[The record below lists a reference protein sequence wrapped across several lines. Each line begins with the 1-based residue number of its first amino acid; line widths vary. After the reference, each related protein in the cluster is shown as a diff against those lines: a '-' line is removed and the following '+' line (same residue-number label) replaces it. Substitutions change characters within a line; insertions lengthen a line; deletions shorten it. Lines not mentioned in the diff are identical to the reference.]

1 MKYLLDTHTFLWWH
15 DRPEVLSPKILEI
28 CQNLD
33 NQVWFSLASVWEIQ
47 IKQQINKL
55 TLDMPLADILTLQQ
69 QNGLKLLPITVSH
82 ILELQNLPLHHKEPF
97 DRLLIAQARVENA
110 VLLSKDAKI
119 EPYPITTLW

>member
-15 DRPEVLSPKILEI
+15 DRPELLSPNILEI
-28 CQNLD
+28 CQNFD

-82 ILELQNLPLHHKEPF
+82 ILELQNLPLHHKDPF